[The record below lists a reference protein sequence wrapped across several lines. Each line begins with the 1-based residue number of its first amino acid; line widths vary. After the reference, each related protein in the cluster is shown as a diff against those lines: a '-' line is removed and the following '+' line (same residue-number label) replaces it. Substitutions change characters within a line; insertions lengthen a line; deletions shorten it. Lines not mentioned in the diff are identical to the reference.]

1 MMDQLIIKYKIKDE
15 KKIKLFGKGFIEN
28 NKNIC
33 KIIINN
39 KEIPLSEY
47 YIIENE
53 SQFELELKLIGI
65 NNITNI
71 SSMFSG
77 CNSLLSIQ
85 NIQKWNTSKITDT
98 SELFTFCNEL
108 KTLPDISFF
117 DTSNVQNMAGMFR
130 CCESLISLPD
140 ISKWNISKEII

>member
-1 MMDQLIIKYKIKDE
+1 MKEELIIKYQIKDE
-15 KKIKLFGKGFIEN
+15 KKIKLFGKEFVGN

-53 SQFELELKLIGI
+53 SKSELELKLTGI

-71 SSMFSG
+71 NSMFSC
-77 CNSLLSIQ
+77 CNSLLSIP
-85 NIQKWNTSKITDT
+85 NIQKWNTSKITDM
-98 SELFTFCNEL
+98 S
-108 KTLPDISFF
+108 
-117 DTSNVQNMAGMFR
+117 
-130 CCESLISLPD
+130 
-140 ISKWNISKEII
+140 